1 MQTDEPSASP
11 KPEATQARQLMNAVE
26 AILFA
31 SPGPATVGQLAE
43 AVQASPNQVEVAL
56 AGLQREYA
64 ERGLRLQ
71 SDRGQAQLTTAPE
84 FAEPVQRFL
93 QLDSR
98 TRLSRAALEVLAI
111 ISYRQPVTRPEIDAI
126 RGVNSDTAL
135 RTLLRH
141 GMIEETGR
149 SPGPGR
155 PILYATGTEFL
166 QHFGLSSLE
175 ELPELDFEQL
185 ASDDPVGPATD
196 SSPKGD

>member
-1 MQTDEPSASP
+1 METETQASP
-11 KPEATQARQLMNAVE
+11 DQTGSSADRRLINALE

-31 SPGPATVGQLAE
+31 SPGPAAVDQLAE
-43 AVQASPNQVEVAL
+43 AVGADPAQVNHAL
-56 AGLQREYA
+56 AEMEREYRD
-64 ERGLRLQ
+64 RGLRLQ
-71 SDRGQAQLTTAPE
+71 SHRGGVQLTTAPD

-111 ISYRQPVTRPEIDAI
+111 VSYRQPVTRPQIDAI
-126 RGVNSDTAL
+126 RGVNSDTSL

-141 GMIEETGR
+141 GLIEETGR

-166 QHFGLSSLE
+166 QHFGLGSLA
-175 ELPELDFEQL
+175 ELPNLDPE
-185 ASDDPVGPATD
+185 APPDAG
-196 SSPKGD
+196 